1 MLICCKFAVVG
12 ATYPPDA
19 KKVREL
25 LPHSIFLVPGLR
37 VQGGNVED

>member
-12 ATYPPDA
+12 ATYTSDA

-25 LPHSIFLVPGLR
+25 LPQSILLVPGLG
-37 VQGGNVED
+37 V

>member
-12 ATYPPDA
+12 ATYPSDA

-25 LPHSIFLVPGLR
+25 LPHSIFLVPGLG
-37 VQGGNVED
+37 VQGGDVED